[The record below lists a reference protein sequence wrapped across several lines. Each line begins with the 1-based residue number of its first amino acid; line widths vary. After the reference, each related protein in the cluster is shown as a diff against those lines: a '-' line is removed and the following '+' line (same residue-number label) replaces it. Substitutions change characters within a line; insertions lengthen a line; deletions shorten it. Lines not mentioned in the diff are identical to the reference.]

1 MFLLAMFAYILRR
14 ENIATPSGYIF
25 LFVDEVFTKCYT
37 NISVI
42 TKSKSIVDTF
52 FTHISP

>member
-1 MFLLAMFAYILRR
+1 MYFGIIRR

-25 LFVDEVFTKCYT
+25 VFGNEVFNKCYT

-42 TKSKSIVDTF
+42 TKSKFAVDTF
-52 FTHISP
+52 CAQISP